1 MNRVK
6 RFSAFTL
13 MEMTTVMLIMSIV
26 LAAAAPMMTSRM
38 RGAGD
43 ASGPNASPWH
53 YAENGVD
60 AYFGSSVTQKA
71 MIGQTRLNTGD
82 NGRLIV
88 NISDDVPN
96 HIILNKKNNYLGRL
110 GMSDSN
116 GLYLGD
122 VSVSGGT
129 NSIAIG
135 TNGTAVASDS
145 VAIGAGVTDVEGSN
159 VAIGSGASA
168 RGKNVVIGQGAS
180 AGGNNVVIGFAA
192 KDDYGNGVVIGA
204 GAWGVGETVAI
215 GKDAKAKTG
224 AIAIG
229 NDAKATES
237 ACSNAI
243 AIGKS
248 ARANA
253 MWSISLGEQALSEY
267 TSDVTIGWH
276 ATNEGENTVA
286 IGSQV
291 QTVGR
296 YGIAIGTGAKLLGE
310 VVDNQIAIGRQAQAN
325 GNNAVA
331 IGPYAQA
338 TENTIVLGREGTAAP
353 KVIINGDLEVRGAFT
368 LPEGSNLELGNGAS
382 IVLNSGSYIY
392 DKNGNALSQPNG
404 ATNGNGWHAFESD
417 RRLKNV
423 GTENKAGL
431 EKIKELKI
439 FNYTYKKD
447 EQKVPH
453 VGVIAQDLQKVFPNA
468 VTKNNEGFLTVR
480 MEDMFFAVV
489 NAVKELD
496 NKLTTFMEQVKK
508 ENTQLKQDV
517 KQLKTEN
524 AELKARLDK
533 LEAKMK

>member
-26 LAAAAPMMTSRM
+26 LAAAAPMLTTRM
-38 RGAGD
+38 RSAND
-43 ASGPNASPWH
+43 STGPNASPWH

-96 HIILNKKNNYLGRL
+96 HIIFNKKNNYLGRL
-110 GMSDSN
+110 GFNDNSS
-116 GLYLGD
+116 LFLGD
-122 VSVSGGT
+122 VSASSSTENTVAVGMDGTSAGPNSVTIGIGASTDSDSVS
-129 NSIAIG
+129 IG
-135 TNGTAVASDS
+135 TDAVTSEDS
-145 VAIGAGVTDVEGSN
+145 VAIGKNADANTNDA
-159 VAIGSGASA
+159 VAIGTNAKGYYRGVAIGRMATANTGAVAIGYNASA
-168 RGKNVVIGQGAS
+168 YE
-180 AGGNNVVIGFAA
+180 AGHATMS
-192 KDDYGNGVVIGA
+192 
-204 GAWGVGETVAI
+204 TVAI
-215 GKDAKAKTG
+215 GDGTQAHGGYAVSIGPSSKSKKVYTTSVGQNITNDTSYSVSIGTG
-224 AIAIG
+224 ANNTGGSQANIAIG
-229 NDAKATES
+229 YGAKTY
-237 ACSNAI
+237 
-243 AIGKS
+243 G
-248 ARANA
+248 
-253 MWSISLGEQALSEY
+253 
-267 TSDVTIGWH
+267 D
-276 ATNEGENTVA
+276 ATNN
-286 IGSQV
+286 
-291 QTVGR
+291 R
-296 YGIAIGTGAKLLGE
+296 IAIGTSAFSSGA
-310 VVDNQIAIGRQAQAN
+310 NS
-325 GNNAVA
+325 VA
-331 IGPYAQA
+331 IGYKAVA
-338 TENTIVLGREGTAAP
+338 SDADTIVLGCATSSSCTAP
-353 KVIINGDLEVRGAFT
+353 KVIINGDLQLMG
-368 LPEGSNLELGNGAS
+368 NLL
-382 IVLNSGSYIY
+382 
-392 DKNGNALSQPNG
+392 DKNGYDVEFGGDKMSWP
-404 ATNGNGWHAFESD
+404 SD
-417 RRLKNV
+417 SRLKNI
-423 GTENKAGL
+423 GLENKAGL
-431 EKIKELKI
+431 EQIKQLKVV
-439 FNYTYKKD
+439 NYTYKKD

>member
-122 VSVSGGT
+122 VTASGGA

-145 VAIGAGVTDVEGSN
+145 VAIGAGVTDEQGNN
-159 VAIGSGASA
+159 VAIGSGVSA
-168 RGKNVVIGQGAS
+168 RGNNVAIGSGVS
-180 AGGNNVVIGFAA
+180 AGGNNVVIGMGA

-204 GAWGVGETVAI
+204 GAWGENMTVAV
-215 GKDAKAKTG
+215 GRDAKAKMG

-229 NDAKATES
+229 YDAKATES
-237 ACSNAI
+237 ACTNAI

-253 MWSISLGEQALSEY
+253 MWSISLGEQAVSEY
-267 TSDVTIGWH
+267 PSDVTIGWH
-276 ATNEGENTVA
+276 AINEGGDTIA
-286 IGSQV
+286 IGAQA
-291 QTVGR
+291 QTVGS

-310 VVDNQIAIGRQAQAN
+310 VADNQIAIGRQAQAN
-325 GNNAVA
+325 GKNAVA

-338 TENTIVLGREGTAAP
+338 TENTIVLGREASSVVPAP
-353 KVIINGDLEVRGAFT
+353 KVIVNGDLQLMG
-368 LPEGSNLELGNGAS
+368 NLL
-382 IVLNSGSYIY
+382 
-392 DKNGNALSQPNG
+392 DKNGYDVEFGGDKMSWP
-404 ATNGNGWHAFESD
+404 SD
-417 RRLKNV
+417 SRLKNI
-423 GTENKAGL
+423 GLENKAGL
-431 EKIKELKI
+431 EQIKQLKVV
-439 FNYTYKKD
+439 NYTYKKD
-447 EQKVPH
+447 DQKVPH
-453 VGVIAQDLQKVFPNA
+453 VGVIAQDLQKVFPAA
-468 VTKNNEGFLTVR
+468 VEKGRDGFLKVR